1 MALELEQ
8 FKENTMARTP
18 KYWYDIMIA
27 EKNTFATL
35 NVYQPNIDS
44 SQTLLDDLKTTS
56 KVAVWRLLLWCVA
69 TAMYAFDVVLDLY
82 KIYLESVAAKSRYG
96 TLPWYASVAKDF
108 QYGYSLSLID
118 LEYKYASIDESAKI
132 IKLASAKDNETDGS
146 VNVKIATYSGSIPV
160 PIGSPQLAAFTTYIN
175 LIKPAGIRVSVINE
189 ASDELRLFISANYD
203 PLVLSSN
210 GSLISDPAVF
220 PLENAVKSYL
230 DSLDFD
236 ARFELMKCV
245 DYLQLATGIGSVYIT
260 SASSRF
266 GTNPFVV
273 FDQHYYPRAGHMVID
288 PSTPLSSTI
297 TYTADV

>member
-1 MALELEQ
+1 
-8 FKENTMARTP
+8 MARSP

-35 NVYQPNIDS
+35 SVYQPNIDS

-69 TAMYAFDVVLDLY
+69 TAMYSFDVVLDLY
-82 KIYLESVAAKSRYG
+82 KLYLESIAAKSRYG
-96 TLPWYASVAKDF
+96 TLPWYASVAKEF

-118 LEYKYASIDESAKI
+118 LEYKYATVDESAKI
-132 IKLASAKDNETDGS
+132 IKLSSAKDNETDGS
-146 VNVKIATYSGSIPV
+146 VNVKIATLSGTTPV
-160 PIGSPQLAAFTTYIN
+160 PVGAPQLAAFTTYIN
-175 LIKPAGIRVSVINE
+175 QKKPAGIRVAVINE
-189 ASDELRLFISANYD
+189 ASDELRLYISANYD

-220 PLENAVKSYL
+220 PLEDAAKAYL
-230 DSLDFD
+230 ASLDFD
-236 ARFELMKCV
+236 AKFELMNCV
-245 DYLQLATGIGSVYIT
+245 DYLQAATGITSVYIT
-260 SASSRF
+260 SASARY
-266 GTNPFVV
+266 GINPFVV

-288 PSTPLSSTI
+288 PSTPLSTTV